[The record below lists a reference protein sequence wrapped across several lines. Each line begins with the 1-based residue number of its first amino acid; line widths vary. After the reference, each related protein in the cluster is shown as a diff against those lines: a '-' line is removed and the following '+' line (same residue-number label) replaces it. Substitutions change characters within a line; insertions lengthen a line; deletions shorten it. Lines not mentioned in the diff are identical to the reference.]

1 MSKGR
6 VRMNLDVEQ
15 LIFRSDFH
23 KYRKIFRA
31 LLARFLLYG
40 HAILAVWI
48 VSQMDSRY
56 YAIYAVSVL
65 LFIIETTLILYF
77 RYGCEWKRQGYLSSL
92 CYCILSVKK
101 MIKTVFLI
109 VIVYRYISNGCRLT
123 LLCMCVCVCVC
134 VRACVRACVCVYMWG
149 NSK

>member
-1 MSKGR
+1 MSAKMSKGR

-77 RYGCEWKRQGYLSSL
+77 RYGILVFSL
-92 CYCILSVKK
+92 
-101 MIKTVFLI
+101 
-109 VIVYRYISNGCRLT
+109 
-123 LLCMCVCVCVC
+123 LLY
-134 VRACVRACVCVYMWG
+134 CVYEEK
-149 NSK
+149 N